1 MFVSGEAGILHADAD
16 AFFASVEQRDDPR
29 LRGRPVAVGGG
40 VVMAASYEARRYGVR
55 GAMGGARARRL
66 CPHLIVV
73 PPRFEAY
80 IDASKA
86 LFAVFEQAAP
96 IVEGISLEEA
106 FLDVRGLERVSGTP
120 HEIAIRLR
128 REVRERVGLPLTVGV
143 ASTKVLAK
151 LASRLAKPDGL
162 LLVPAGTESDFLH
175 PLPVEL
181 IWGVGPATAR
191 KLHAYGITTAGRAA
205 RLGEEHLT
213 AILGQATGRYVHA
226 VVQNR
231 DQRRVLAGRR
241 RASVGSQSAGR
252 HSFERLDA
260 VLVGLSDRIAYRMR
274 KGGRT
279 GRTVVL
285 RLRFDDFSRATRS
298 LTLREP
304 TASTRTILA
313 AARELLAVSMPTIQR
328 RGITLLGI
336 TVMNLDDTARQR
348 QLALSFEHPS
358 VAHLDT
364 ALDVVRERFG
374 RDAITLAAILGRR
387 HRGGLVV
394 DDG

>member
-1 MFVSGEAGILHADAD
+1 VFVSGEAGILHADAD

-66 CPHLIVV
+66 CPQLIVV
-73 PPRFEAY
+73 RPRFEAY
-80 IDASKA
+80 VAASKE
-86 LFAVFEQAAP
+86 LFALFEQAAP
-96 IVEGISLEEA
+96 VVEGLSLEEA

-120 HEIAIRLR
+120 REIAVRLR
-128 REVRERVGLPLTVGV
+128 RQVRERLGLSLTVGV

-162 LLVPAGTESDFLH
+162 LVVPAGTEQEFLH

-181 IWGVGPATAR
+181 IWGVGPATTR
-191 KLHAYGITTAGRAA
+191 RLHAHGITTAGRAA

-213 AILGQATGRYVHA
+213 AILGQAAGRYVHA
-226 VVQNR
+226 AVRNR
-231 DQRRVLAGRR
+231 DYRRVRPGRR
-241 RASVGSQSAGR
+241 RSSVGSQAAGR
-252 HSFERLDA
+252 HSRERLDA
-260 VLVGLSDRIAYRMR
+260 VLIGLVDRIAYRMR
-274 KGGRT
+274 KKGRA

-304 TASTRTILA
+304 TAATGTLLA
-313 AARELLAVSMPTIQR
+313 AARDLLAAAMPTIEA
-328 RGITLLGI
+328 RGLTLLGL
-336 TVMNLDDTARQR
+336 TVTNLDDAATQR
-348 QLALSFEHPS
+348 QLAIPLEHPS
-358 VAHLDT
+358 IACLDT
-364 ALDVVRERFG
+364 ALDVVRGRFG
-374 RDAITLAAILGRR
+374 RDAITLAAILGRGS
-387 HRGGLVV
+387 HRIVLEE
-394 DDG
+394 D

>member
-1 MFVSGEAGILHADAD
+1 
-16 AFFASVEQRDDPR
+16 
-29 LRGRPVAVGGG
+29 
-40 VVMAASYEARRYGVR
+40 MAASYEARRYGVR

-66 CPHLIVV
+66 CPHLVVV

-80 IDASKA
+80 SDASKA

-106 FLDVRGLERVSGTP
+106 FLDVRGLARVTGTP
-120 HEIAIRLR
+120 HDIAVRLR
-128 REVRERVGLPLTVGV
+128 REVREHVGLPLTVGV

-162 LLVPAGTESDFLH
+162 LLVPAGTEREFLH

-191 KLHAYGITTAGRAA
+191 KLHGYGITTAGRAA

-226 VVQNR
+226 VVLNR
-231 DQRRVLAGRR
+231 DHRRVRGGRR

-252 HSFERLDA
+252 HSFERLDD

-285 RLRFDDFSRATRS
+285 RLRFDAFSRATRS

-304 TASTRTILA
+304 TAATRTILA
-313 AARELLAVSMPTIQR
+313 AARELLAASMPTIER
-328 RGITLLGI
+328 RGITLLGM
-336 TVMNLDDTARQR
+336 TVMNLDDTATER

-358 VAHLDT
+358 V
-364 ALDVVRERFG
+364 
-374 RDAITLAAILGRR
+374 
-387 HRGGLVV
+387 
-394 DDG
+394 